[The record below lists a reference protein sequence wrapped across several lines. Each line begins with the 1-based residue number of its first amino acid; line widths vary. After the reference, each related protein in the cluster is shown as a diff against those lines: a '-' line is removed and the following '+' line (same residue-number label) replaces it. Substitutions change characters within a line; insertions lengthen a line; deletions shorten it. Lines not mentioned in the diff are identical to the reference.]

1 MVTKLEECLCNIE
14 VRASFLLWNVSACDV
29 CSGVRA
35 GRVSGNEGSHGF
47 GVCKLLHPVA
57 SQNIVLLRHIFN
69 TVFMGARGRLWE
81 PHIAVSAA
89 AQREEC

>member
-14 VRASFLLWNVSACDV
+14 VRASFLLWSLHVYDV

-35 GRVSGNEGSHGF
+35 GNEESSGF

-57 SQNIVLLRHIFN
+57 SQNITFLRHVFN
-69 TVFMGARGRLWE
+69 SGFMGARGRLWE

>member
-14 VRASFLLWNVSACDV
+14 VRASFLLWSLCAYDV
-29 CSGVRA
+29 CSGVQA
-35 GRVSGNEGSHGF
+35 ANEESSGF

-57 SQNIVLLRHIFN
+57 SQNIAFLRHVFDIG
-69 TVFMGARGRLWE
+69 FMGARGRLWE
-81 PHIAVSAA
+81 THIAVPAA